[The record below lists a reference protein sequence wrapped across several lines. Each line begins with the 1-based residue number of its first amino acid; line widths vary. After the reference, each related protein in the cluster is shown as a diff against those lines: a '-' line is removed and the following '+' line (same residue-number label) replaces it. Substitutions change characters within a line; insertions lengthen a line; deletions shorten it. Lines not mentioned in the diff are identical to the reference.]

1 MSRWLWALFAPVM
14 LFGDGGALF
23 EKHCTSCHVRHVD
36 FTTLAKNFMESNNT
50 LLNLKAPALNQ
61 IRFRVMQRVGDP
73 EGDAE
78 FHRIEVTGFISD
90 YVLNPDRDK
99 SVCMPEVMRF
109 FETMESLKGKI
120 GEEELQSIA
129 EWIYEGAEQ

>member
-1 MSRWLWALFAPVM
+1 MSRGVWALLAPLV
-14 LFGDGGALF
+14 LLGEGSALF
-23 EKHCTSCHVRHVD
+23 EKHCASCHVRHVD
-36 FTTLAKNFMESNNT
+36 FTMLAKNFMESNNT
-50 LLNLKAPALNQ
+50 LLNLKAPTLNQ
-61 IRFRVMQRVGDP
+61 IRFRVMSRVGDP

-99 SVCMPEVMRF
+99 SVCMPEVMQF

-120 GEEELQSIA
+120 TDVELHSIA
-129 EWIYEGAEQ
+129 DWIYEGEEQ